1 LPENPHI
8 SSAQFNAIVVE
19 RPGGVDALELT
30 RLSRH
35 PLRTSDVRIRVEA
48 AGVNPVDAGNRA
60 DPSWAGIAPPYVV
73 GYECSGVVLE
83 VGEKADH
90 LREGDDVWAHLPVRG
105 TRWGTYAEELVAD
118 GEFVA
123 CRPTSLSPLEAAALP
138 LAGSTAMQLLDRL
151 DLASGEWILVHGAA
165 GGVGHLFVQ
174 LAQARG
180 ARVAVVASPA
190 RHDLLR
196 SLGVEV
202 VVDRFQDDAI
212 RLARD
217 EAGTDFD
224 VAVDLVGQRLL
235 AASLPFIAEGGRA
248 ATIVELTGDFEEAVD
263 RNLTIHGLLV
273 RPSRVTL
280 QQLEQLVLDGSL
292 HPLIDDVIP
301 LEECRRAHARL
312 ETRSGQG
319 KVVLVVTAAQ

>member
-1 LPENPHI
+1 
-8 SSAQFNAIVVE
+8 VVVK
-19 RPGGVDALELT
+19 RPGGIDALELT
-30 RLSRH
+30 RLSRQ
-35 PLRTSDVRIRVEA
+35 PLSTNDVRIRVEA

-73 GYECSGVVLE
+73 GYECSGIVIE
-83 VGEKADH
+83 VGDGVDD

-105 TRWGTYAEELVAD
+105 TRWGTYAEELVVDA
-118 GEFVA
+118 EFVA
-123 CRPTSLSPLEAAALP
+123 RRPTSLSPVDAAALP

-151 DLASGEWILVHGAA
+151 DLAPGEWILVHGAA

-174 LAQARG
+174 LAHAHG
-180 ARVAVVASPA
+180 ARVAALASPA
-190 RHDLLR
+190 RHDFLR

-217 EAGTDFD
+217 QAGTDFA
-224 VAVDLVGQRLL
+224 VAVDLVGQQLL
-235 AASLPFIAEGGRA
+235 AASLPFIADGGRA
-248 ATIVELTGDFEEAVD
+248 ATIVELTGDFDEAVD
-263 RNLTIHGLLV
+263 RNLTMHGVLV
-273 RPSRVTL
+273 GPSRVSL
-280 QQLEQLVLDGSL
+280 QQLEQRVLDGSL
-292 HPLIDDVIP
+292 RPLIDDVFP

-319 KVVLVVTAAQ
+319 KVVLAVTI